1 MQNWMEVRIT
11 QAGFTFLEV
20 MVSVAI
26 IGVAFVTLIGS
37 QSQSVSVATISRF
50 NVMASLLAQ
59 QKLAELESSNFDE
72 LFSDEGEFDENY
84 QEYRWKS
91 EVNTLSEDDTGIEGT
106 GDMLK
111 SVDLMVSFGENEQMT
126 YHVRSI
132 VMQQVTE

>member
-1 MQNWMEVRIT
+1 MRRT
-11 QAGFTFLEV
+11 SQAGFTFLEV

-26 IGVAFVTLIGS
+26 IAVAFVTLIGS

-72 LFSDEGEFDENY
+72 LFSDEGDFDENY

-106 GDMLK
+106 EDMLK

>member
-1 MQNWMEVRIT
+1 MGNNRMRRT
-11 QAGFTFLEV
+11 SQAGFTFLEV

-26 IGVAFVTLIGS
+26 IAVAFVTLIGS

-72 LFSDEGEFDENY
+72 LFSDEGDFDENY

-106 GDMLK
+106 EDMLK